1 MLHIVIRDNERRIKR
16 IYITT
21 DNFSLNEMEQRK
33 PVSYIMSSSLHG
45 QGSQRLNWQ
54 GFEAH
59 TTQVSVMIPN
69 VPTTPKQDENGEGRS

>member
-1 MLHIVIRDNERRIKR
+1 
-16 IYITT
+16 
-21 DNFSLNEMEQRK
+21 
-33 PVSYIMSSSLHG
+33 MSSGLLG

-59 TTQVSVMIPN
+59 TTQVSVKIPN

>member
-1 MLHIVIRDNERRIKR
+1 MPDN
-16 IYITT
+16 
-21 DNFSLNEMEQRK
+21 SLWNGMEQTK
-33 PVSYIMSSSLHG
+33 PGPYIMSSSLLG

-69 VPTTPKQDENGEGRS
+69 VPTTP